1 MLTFFTYS
9 VLLICLLIYPSST
22 LFTVQYISWHV
33 MGYWT
38 PSKSTPLVL
47 KIFNPHP
54 SPQILTSPPSDWKWL
69 LLHFS
74 HMATS
79 NKHMF
84 TFLKLLQLIKYH
96 HNWFLKKLKQ
106 YIKEIHFYHH
116 FSIFS
121 HVMTSHSLTLCKFRG
136 WMIKNFIPCNF
147 SWRVSAETWDASC
160 FKKGLLENNS
170 DPLAMHSHWKRY
182 FFRT

>member
-1 MLTFFTYS
+1 MVCLRFQTACNYLLR
-9 VLLICLLIYPSST
+9 VLGNN
-22 LFTVQYISWHV
+22 QYTWQV
-33 MGYWT
+33 MGYWS
-38 PSKSTPLVL
+38 PSKSNLTPSPN
-47 KIFNPHP
+47 IFKPP
-54 SPQILTSPPSDWKWL
+54 SPQTFYSPHSTGNGWPCIFA
-69 LLHFS
+69 HI
-74 HMATS
+74 ATS

-106 YIKEIHFYHH
+106 YIKEIRFYHH